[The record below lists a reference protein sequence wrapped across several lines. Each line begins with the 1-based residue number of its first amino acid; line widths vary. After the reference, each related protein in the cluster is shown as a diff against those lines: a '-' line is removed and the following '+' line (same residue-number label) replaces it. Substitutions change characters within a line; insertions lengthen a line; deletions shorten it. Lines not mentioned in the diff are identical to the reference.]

1 MGNRLVLFGA
11 YHATLP
17 TGNLL
22 TQTIEA
28 GVSYRF

>member
-1 MGNRLVLFGA
+1 MTNRLALFGA

-22 TQTIEA
+22 TQTVEA
-28 GVSYRF
+28 GLSYKF